1 MRHSLWLM
9 RPEASE
15 AWGIEAMRHMR
26 QAHSANEAVRHVRQ
40 RQVDLLRP
48 FCLFLIKLLDKPF
61 EPYPMREAATDQSAC
76 QLNRSTLTLHSDKL
90 THSKYGSTKT
100 YQHQIWV
107 DDIIYS
113 NQLKCYHSW
122 HLNLFLHNYQDW
134 FEIA

>member
-1 MRHSLWLM
+1 
-9 RPEASE
+9 
-15 AWGIEAMRHMR
+15 MR
-26 QAHSANEAVRHVRQ
+26 QAHSANEAVRHVRHWGSEAEALRFDIRHL

-48 FCLFLIKLLDKPF
+48 FCLFLIKLLD
-61 EPYPMREAATDQSAC
+61 EPYPHPLREAATDQSAC
-76 QLNRSTLTLHSDKL
+76 QLNRSTLSLHSDKL